1 MFQNNKFI
9 DGVLSDLYEDIHWL
23 LLIAGNV
30 LTLDTDGEAALI
42 PSEVMRFSLER
53 QSAGTNVEASL
64 RVLAS
69 PGQHSAE
76 VPGHEAT
83 DPVILLVSSVFRQT
97 SFF

>member
-1 MFQNNKFI
+1 MFPFQNNKLI
-9 DGVLSDLYEDIHWL
+9 DSVLSDLYEDIHWL

-53 QSAGTNVEASL
+53 QSAAGGTNVEASL

-69 PGQHSAE
+69 PGQHSSE
-76 VPGHEAT
+76 VNTP
-83 DPVILLVSSVFRQT
+83 
-97 SFF
+97 